1 MDKEHINEPII
12 LESSAPLDDGGR
24 KYNSIYA
31 VSILVLTVLCLF
43 GEGGFFSSLFA
54 GVVLGGIIGFAI
66 KDEVLNLQ
74 LKKLPLRKF
83 AVQEK
88 IPYDHVISQLQPVLL
103 PMGMAIEK
111 NTDGSIIITY
121 EKIMYNLSYNEDD
134 SFCIEWSQSVLSAL
148 FSIVSGIAI
157 YRKVIAAM
165 GIIGYNT
172 QQICS
177 GNAVETVAAGNQS
190 PGQKSNSVFCPKCGC
205 ENSAGSAFCMKCGD
219 PIPPVGSGNNINP
232 GIHQPI
238 TGWHKKIGRKTAQAI
253 KIAGLAVLAFVILS
267 FIGDA
272 EGKEY
277 VNSVKDGHPELYS
290 DISYGEAFESFFSNP
305 EWEYFESTEGDDVVE
320 FSGGCTYQGADVTAT
335 IQFIL
340 DYDNGTFETGAFEMN
355 GVPQSELMT
364 YAMITKV
371 FDEYGKDASEHSIDI
386 E

>member
-238 TGWHKKIGRKTAQAI
+238 TGWHKKIRKENCPGYQNRRI
-253 KIAGLAVLAFVILS
+253 S
-267 FIGDA
+267 
-272 EGKEY
+272 
-277 VNSVKDGHPELYS
+277 SVGFRHPFLYWGCRRER
-290 DISYGEAFESFFSNP
+290 IRQLCQRRA
-305 EWEYFESTEGDDVVE
+305 
-320 FSGGCTYQGADVTAT
+320 SG
-335 IQFIL
+335 II
-340 DYDNGTFETGAFEMN
+340 
-355 GVPQSELMT
+355 
-364 YAMITKV
+364 
-371 FDEYGKDASEHSIDI
+371 
-386 E
+386 